1 MVNEA
6 NLAAKELQRQIK
18 FSAKLIKKMDPFLKA
33 GALSQ
38 GPTDV
43 IIKVENLEEKYFYE
57 WTVQTF
63 KDRVF
68 LIREMLDDYFE
79 SGKLPKVPKSE
90 DPFWDPPNPILIGQ
104 SYLSLSALGFVCD
117 SDLDAAILSIDGTH
131 GKNGL
136 LRVGYDPCDQDG
148 RLFCQDEVNN
158 DPENLADLPD
168 SLFI

>member
-1 MVNEA
+1 
-6 NLAAKELQRQIK
+6 
-18 FSAKLIKKMDPFLKA
+18 MDPFLKA

-79 SGKLPKVPKSE
+79 SGKLPKVLG
-90 DPFWDPPNPILIGQ
+90 IL
-104 SYLSLSALGFVCD
+104 LSP
-117 SDLDAAILSIDGTH
+117 T
-131 GKNGL
+131 N
-136 LRVGYDPCDQDG
+136 
-148 RLFCQDEVNN
+148 
-158 DPENLADLPD
+158 
-168 SLFI
+168 